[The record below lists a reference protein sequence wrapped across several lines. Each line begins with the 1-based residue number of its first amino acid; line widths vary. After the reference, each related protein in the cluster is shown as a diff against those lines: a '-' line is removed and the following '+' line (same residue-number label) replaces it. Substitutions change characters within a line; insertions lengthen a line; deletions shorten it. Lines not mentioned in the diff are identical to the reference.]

1 MALFVLGL
9 AFTCAGSCF
18 FHVEFYVVRYLFFL
32 LKKKPH
38 PLFLLHYY
46 TLYYPIT
53 WLFLLS
59 TQPALLLTSKSLVKI
74 PLP

>member
-32 LKKKPH
+32 LKKSH
-38 PLFLLHYY
+38 TLCFYCIITLF
-46 TLYYPIT
+46 IT
-53 WLFLLS
+53 PSRGFS
-59 TQPALLLTSKSLVKI
+59 S
-74 PLP
+74 